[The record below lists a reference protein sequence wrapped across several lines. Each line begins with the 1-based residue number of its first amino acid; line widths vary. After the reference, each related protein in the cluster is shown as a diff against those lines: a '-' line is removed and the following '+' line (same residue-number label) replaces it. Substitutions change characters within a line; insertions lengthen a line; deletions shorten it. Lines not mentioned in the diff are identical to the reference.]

1 MNLTVYN
8 VKSLRKDK
16 STKKNKSLKE
26 RFEEY
31 EKLPDNQKGSV
42 EPYDWGKDVG
52 KEIIK

>member
-1 MNLTVYN
+1 MKLKTSNA
-8 VKSLRKDK
+8 KSLRKEK
-16 STKKNKSLKE
+16 STKKIKSLKE

-31 EKLPDNQKGSV
+31 EKLPDNQKGNV